1 MKRFLG
7 LCVFAAIVGNVA
19 EARSIAEIAKSK
31 ELHVGMRD
39 RDLVYHAAGAK
50 QLHTLVAEKF
60 AEYVGKKSSAAV
72 TSKIVVSKDMANFW
86 ANDKGEVK
94 QGEEYTPKF
103 FSQVDV
109 YTDVLTV
116 NAWRQKL
123 ATPIPFL
130 PIKES
135 FLCNFKAGKMT
146 FARAKAEK
154 VKLITVK
161 ASSFHTL
168 ITKAGFSD
176 SELVFA
182 GDTGELIPK
191 VEGTSGNACTLLD
204 SDFALFKSKSSKA
217 TFAGAAGDTTQAL
230 AWWVAKD
237 NKPLADLAQAFW
249 KEFQKSPEW
258 TKLFKESYGMEFSD
272 YLNTVGSL

>member
-7 LCVFAAIVGNVA
+7 VFLFSTIAANFA
-19 EARSIAEIAKSK
+19 EARSVAEIAKSK
-31 ELHVGMRD
+31 ELRVGMRD
-39 RDLVYHAAGAK
+39 RDLVYHSTGAK
-50 QLHTLVAEKF
+50 QLHTLIAERF
-60 AEYVGKKSSAAV
+60 ADYVGKKASNV
-72 TSKIVVSKDMANFW
+72 VVSKIVVSKDMANYW

-103 FSQVDV
+103 FSQVDI

-123 ATPIPFL
+123 ATSIPFL

-146 FARAKAEK
+146 FARIKAEK

-161 ASSFHTL
+161 ASSFHT
-168 ITKAGFSD
+168 IISKAGFAD
-176 SELVFA
+176 GDLIFVD
-182 GDTGELIPK
+182 DTGNVIPK
-191 VEGTSGNACTLLD
+191 VETATGNACTLLD
-204 SDFALFKSKSSKA
+204 SDFALFKSKSSKV
-217 TFAGAAGDTTQAL
+217 TFAGAAGETTQAL
-230 AWWVAKD
+230 AWWVPKE
-237 NKPLADLAQAFW
+237 NKELATLAQSFW

-272 YLNTVGSL
+272 YLNIVGSL